1 LTEINATINVI
12 VQNIMDASDQMSKN
26 YKFIE
31 QMAHNSEEVEA
42 KISNTEAIIKEASD
56 ASLIASNV
64 SQKLSNDTATI
75 IKNIGELYES
85 SMQNSNDV
93 KMFKSEY
100 SDSRIG

>member
-1 LTEINATINVI
+1 
-12 VQNIMDASDQMSKN
+12 MDASDQMSKN

>member
-1 LTEINATINVI
+1 
-12 VQNIMDASDQMSKN
+12 MDASDQMSKN

-93 KMFKSEY
+93 KNLNTSSQQLLGLSETLASKLALFK
-100 SDSRIG
+100 I

>member
-1 LTEINATINVI
+1 
-12 VQNIMDASDQMSKN
+12 MHASDQMSKN

>member
-1 LTEINATINVI
+1 
-12 VQNIMDASDQMSKN
+12 MDASDQMSKN

-31 QMAHNSEEVEA
+31 QMAHNSKEVEA